1 MFDLS
6 EINRKAW
13 NLAISAMIYN
23 KNWEAFSKSRIR
35 MMYEA
40 TIDDLF
46 EIKIRGIIA
55 NYDPPGGIGEKR
67 CCTEFGNK
75 LLDMIRG
82 ADKNYARELVQYTM
96 WNVHTLEKYV
106 FGRGDVQKRF
116 KRMLRS
122 EGITDKTIIEK
133 IREMERKKSDKRRSP

>member
-1 MFDLS
+1 MFDLVK
-6 EINRKAW
+6 INRNAW

-46 EIKIRGIIA
+46 EMKIRGIITD
-55 NYDPPGGIGEKR
+55 YKPPDGIREKR
-67 CCTEFGNK
+67 CAAFGNE

>member
-1 MFDLS
+1 MLDLIK
-6 EINRKAW
+6 INRNAW
-13 NLAISAMIYN
+13 NLAISAMIYD

-46 EIKIRGIIA
+46 EMKIRGII
-55 NYDPPGGIGEKR
+55 NDYKPPDGIREKR
-67 CCTEFGNK
+67 CAAFGNE
-75 LLDMIRG
+75 LLDLIRG

-116 KRMLRS
+116 KRMIRS
-122 EGITDKTIIEK
+122 EGISDKAIIEK
-133 IREMERKKSDKRRSP
+133 IREMDRKRSDKR

>member
-1 MFDLS
+1 MFNLS

-13 NLAISAMIYN
+13 DLAISAMVYN

-40 TIDDLF
+40 TSDDLF
-46 EIKIRGIIA
+46 ETKIRGILA
-55 NYDPPGGIGEKR
+55 NYDPPGGIEEKR

-75 LLDMIRG
+75 LLDMIRDE
-82 ADKNYARELVQYTM
+82 DKNYARELVQYTM
-96 WNVHTLEKYV
+96 WNVHTLEKYL
-106 FGRGDVQKRF
+106 FRSDNVQQSI

-122 EGITDKTIIEK
+122 EGISDKTIIEK
-133 IREMERKKSDKRRSP
+133 IRKMDRKRSYKR

>member
-1 MFDLS
+1 MLDLIK
-6 EINRKAW
+6 INRNAW
-13 NLAISAMIYN
+13 NLAISAMIYD

-46 EIKIRGIIA
+46 EMKIRGIITD
-55 NYDPPGGIGEKR
+55 YKPPDGIREKR
-67 CCTEFGNK
+67 CAAFGNE
-75 LLDMIRG
+75 LLDLIRG

-106 FGRGDVQKRF
+106 FGSGDVQKRF
-116 KRMLRS
+116 KRMIRS
-122 EGITDKTIIEK
+122 EGISDKAIIEK
-133 IREMERKKSDKRRSP
+133 MREMDRKRSDKR